1 MPRPKWGMR
10 YTFLFA
16 LGLLAACDTPS
27 ADFRGV
33 PAHRVSMGGSEFT
46 IRIKE
51 LRAEAI
57 RTNPQWA
64 PRMAATAPQGVAAIE
79 AVSGCR
85 VDKLTGDQAMM
96 QARLDCGDGPPP
108 APLFPLDLEC
118 EAYEID
124 TGYGAL
130 DCRPYP

>member
-1 MPRPKWGMR
+1 MR
-10 YTFLFA
+10 YAVLFTLA
-16 LGLLAACDTPS
+16 VLAACDTPS
-27 ADFRGV
+27 PDFRGV
-33 PAHRVSMGGSEFT
+33 PAHRVSMGGSDFD
-46 IRIKE
+46 IRIKG
-51 LRAEAI
+51 LHAEAI
-57 RTNPQWA
+57 RTNVQWA
-64 PRMAATAPQGVAAIE
+64 PRMAATAPQGLAAIE

-108 APLFPLDLEC
+108 GPRFPQEWEC

>member
-1 MPRPKWGMR
+1 MPRSGWGMR
-10 YTFLFA
+10 YAVLFTLA
-16 LGLLAACDTPS
+16 MLAACDTPS
-27 ADFRGV
+27 PDFRGV
-33 PAHRVSMGGSEFT
+33 PAHRVTMGGSDFD
-46 IRIKE
+46 IRIKG
-51 LRAEAI
+51 LQAEAI
-57 RTNPQWA
+57 RTNAQWA

-79 AVSGCR
+79 AVSGCQ
-85 VDKLTGDQAMM
+85 VAKLTGDQAMM
-96 QARLDCGDGPPP
+96 QARLDCGDGPAP

>member
-1 MPRPKWGMR
+1 MR
-10 YTFLFA
+10 ILLLSFLAFPA
-16 LGLLAACDTPS
+16 FLAGCNTPGPG
-27 ADFRGV
+27 FRGL
-33 PAHRVSMGGSEFT
+33 PAHSVSLGGSDFDV
-46 IRIKE
+46 RVKG

-57 RTNPQWA
+57 RTNAQWA

-85 VDKLTGDQAMM
+85 VAKLTGDQAVMR
-96 QARLDCGDGPPP
+96 ARLDCGDGPPP
-108 APLFPLDLEC
+108 TPLFPQEWEC
-118 EAYEID
+118 EAYEVD